1 MWWPPPPPDDLPM
14 PSNDHPV
21 RKPKLPL
28 FPLPPV
34 SRLDVGFAAAAGVV
48 GGASALGR
56 RMVALGKPVAELMVL
71 SPPLVPR
78 RYQPRRVVEL
88 LALRGSQEREELGH
102 ELADVLDR
110 VVPKVVD
117 ELLRRMDLDAV
128 VARLDLAKLADEVIA
143 SVDLPELIRE
153 STEAVQSQAVR
164 EVRMRSISGDEAVG
178 RAMER
183 LRPRR
188 RRVPTHVER

>member
-1 MWWPPPPPDDLPM
+1 M
-14 PSNDHPV
+14 PSNNHPA
-21 RKPKLPL
+21 RRQKRPL

-48 GGASALGR
+48 GGASALGK
-56 RMVALGKPVAELMVL
+56 RMVALGKPVAEVMVL

-110 VVPKVVD
+110 LVPRMVD
-117 ELLRRMDLDAV
+117 ELLRRVDLDAV

-188 RRVPTHVER
+188 RRVLTHVER